1 MKRMR
6 ATQTEPLK
14 PDGEH
19 ELAEEKERRIERD
32 RPEYRRQKE
41 TLVRERERE
50 RTRRER
56 DETTKGNRGDRGRS
70 GDDDLAT
77 AFMAFVAI
85 GWKRHCTAW
94 HGTAR

>member
-32 RPEYRRQKE
+32 RPEYRRQTE
-41 TLVRERERE
+41 TLVWERERERE
-50 RTRRER
+50 SERER
-56 DETTKGNRGDRGRS
+56 ERAREREREK
-70 GDDDLAT
+70 LA
-77 AFMAFVAI
+77 FS
-85 GWKRHCTAW
+85 
-94 HGTAR
+94 

>member
-41 TLVRERERE
+41 TLAREREGERE
-50 RTRRER
+50 KEART
-56 DETTKGNRGDRGRS
+56 
-70 GDDDLAT
+70 
-77 AFMAFVAI
+77 
-85 GWKRHCTAW
+85 
-94 HGTAR
+94 